1 MADEKNIRLVLQQQ
15 ETEEKPLLRINTLW
29 KQAKRFFVL
38 WIVVSIVAALGVGA
52 FAMVN
57 YSDTMETQ
65 AMVEFSFK
73 GIESGKDPYGNNFD
87 ITKLK
92 SPAVIEAA
100 LTAQGISKEDV
111 PVDVV
116 RNALTIGGVRPED
129 AIEKMV
135 GYQSIIDMGNTNAL
149 SALKEF
155 LNVTYFPTKFVITL
169 QLDNT
174 DLEPEQGA
182 ALLDAI
188 LESYKQ
194 YFFQTYGY
202 NDALGSAVLSV
213 DYNDYDYERVIEVFD
228 STLASAQSY
237 LNTLAAE
244 DDTGFRS
251 ATTGYSFR
259 DLSSAINTLRT
270 EDLDWI
276 NSYVTV
282 NNVTKDK
289 GLLLTY
295 YDYRIQSLERAKT
308 AAQEKLVAID
318 ESIAAYQKDTILVMN
333 NENGKDMTVSQSS
346 GTYDSMIQQKIN
358 MQSQIAE
365 YTRDISYYTSRST
378 SLRTTT
384 TTVTNAQIKMVDERI
399 ANLYTKVETLI
410 DQVNVTADEYYEN
423 VAYANAF
430 TVLVPANVPAK
441 TGLIA
446 IATSSVFPVVIVE
459 CLILVVYVMVVVCTA
474 FAKDQRISS
483 GIASSAQDTG
493 SSEETEAQQQ
503 DTAKDKKAQKK

>member
-1 MADEKNIRLVLQQQ
+1 MADEKNIRLVLQKQ

-38 WIVVSIVAALGVGA
+38 WIIVSIVAALGVGA

-73 GIESGKDPYGNNFD
+73 GIESGKDPTGNNFD

-213 DYNDYDYERVIEVFD
+213 DYDDYDYERVIEVFD

-237 LNTLAAE
+237 LNTLAAG

-289 GLLLTY
+289 DLLLTY
-295 YDYRIQSLERAKT
+295 YDYRIQSLERSKT
-308 AAQEKLVAID
+308 AAQEKLVGID
-318 ESIAAYQKDTILVMN
+318 ESIAAYQKDTVLVMN
-333 NENGKDMTVSQSS
+333 NENGKDMTVSQASD
-346 GTYDSMIQQKIN
+346 TYDNMIQQKIN
-358 MQSQIAE
+358 IQSQIAD
-365 YTRDISYYTSRST
+365 YTQDISYYTARSN
-378 SLRTTT
+378 SLRTATN
-384 TTVTNAQIKMVDERI
+384 TVTNSQKKMVDERI
-399 ANLYTKVETLI
+399 EKLYTKVETLI
-410 DQVNVTADEYYEN
+410 DQVNVTADEYFEN

-430 TVLVPANVPAK
+430 TVLVPANIP
-441 TGLIA
+441 TESGIMA
-446 IATSSVFPVVIVE
+446 IVTSSFLPLVIVE
-459 CLILVVYVMVVVCTA
+459 CLILAVYLIIVVCVA
-474 FAKDQRISS
+474 FAKDQHISS
-483 GIASSAQDTG
+483 NIVPAKDAV
-493 SSEETEAQQQ
+493 EADDAEAEQQQ
-503 DTAKDKKAQKK
+503 DAAKEKKTQKK